1 MDGTQQA
8 PAPPPAQVPPP
19 AAPMPPP
26 APMQKERPT
35 GVTILAVLYMIGG
48 ISVLIGGFLI
58 SIILGDFMSSMSSLG
73 GVEVDAG
80 LPMICWVVF
89 LVIALFYFLIAFG
102 LLKGKKWARTLA
114 IIFAI
119 IGLINIPIGTIISI
133 IILIYLFKPEVKAY
147 FQ

>member
-35 GVTILAVLYMIGG
+35 GVTILAVLYMISG
-48 ISVLIGGFLI
+48 ISVLIGGYLVGV
-58 SIILGDFMSSMSSLG
+58 ILGDFLDSLSSLSG
-73 GVEVDAG
+73 GEVDAG
-80 LPMICWVVF
+80 LPMMCWVVF
-89 LVIALFYFLIAFG
+89 IVIALFYFIIAFG
-102 LLKGKKWARTLA
+102 LLKGQKWARTLA
-114 IIFAI
+114 ILFAI

>member
-8 PAPPPAQVPPP
+8 PAPPPAAVPPP

-26 APMQKERPT
+26 VPMQKERPT

-58 SIILGDFMSSMSSLG
+58 NIILGDLLGSLSTIPG
-73 GVEVDAG
+73 ADVDAG
-80 LPMICWVVF
+80 LPMMCWIVF
-89 LVIALFYFLIAFG
+89 IVIALFYFLIAFG
-102 LLKGKKWARTLA
+102 LLKGQKWARTLA